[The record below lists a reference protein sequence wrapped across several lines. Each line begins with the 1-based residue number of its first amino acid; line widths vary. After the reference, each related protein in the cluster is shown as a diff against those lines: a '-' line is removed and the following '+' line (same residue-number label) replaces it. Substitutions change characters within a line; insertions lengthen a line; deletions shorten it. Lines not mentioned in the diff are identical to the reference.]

1 MITKFNLVNPLD
13 TGRKLNVYKLFRKR
27 PDRLLSVSYTFNL
40 RPVSRGKA
48 TDNVEAEIEDVRSS
62 IIKTPRFD
70 KDDQVN

>member
-1 MITKFNLVNPLD
+1 M
-13 TGRKLNVYKLFRKR
+13 FRKR
-27 PDRLLSVSYTFNL
+27 PGRLLSALYTFNL

-70 KDDQVN
+70 KYDQVN

>member
-1 MITKFNLVNPLD
+1 M
-13 TGRKLNVYKLFRKR
+13 FRKR
-27 PDRLLSVSYTFNL
+27 PGRLLSVLYTFNL

-62 IIKTPRFD
+62 IIKTSRFD